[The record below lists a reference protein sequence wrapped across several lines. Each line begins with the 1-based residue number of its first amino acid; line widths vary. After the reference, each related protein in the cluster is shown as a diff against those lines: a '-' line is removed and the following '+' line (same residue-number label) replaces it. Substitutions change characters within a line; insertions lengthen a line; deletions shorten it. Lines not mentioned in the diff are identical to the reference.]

1 MPNSDRTSI
10 EVNGFAFREIRIR
23 SGVEIAE
30 CAEQIGISRPYL
42 AHIELGSRVRVRP
55 KVFAGMLGALQI
67 TDRRAI
73 IADPHGPI
81 LEVGWRDAA
90 ETRSA

>member
-10 EVNGFAFREIRIR
+10 EVNGFAFREIRMR
-23 SGVEIAE
+23 SGIEIAP

-55 KVFAGMLGALQI
+55 AVFAGMLRVLQI
-67 TDRRAI
+67 TDRRALLT
-73 IADPHGPI
+73 DPHGVVSEI
-81 LEVGWRDAA
+81 DEAA
-90 ETRSA
+90 PEMRTA

>member
-10 EVNGFAFREIRIR
+10 EVNGFALREIRMR
-23 SGVEIAE
+23 SGIEIAP

-55 KVFAGMLGALQI
+55 TVFAGMLRALQI
-67 TDRRAI
+67 TDRRALL
-73 IADPHGPI
+73 ADPHGPAI
-81 LEVGWRDAA
+81 EIDEDELSRTA
-90 ETRSA
+90 